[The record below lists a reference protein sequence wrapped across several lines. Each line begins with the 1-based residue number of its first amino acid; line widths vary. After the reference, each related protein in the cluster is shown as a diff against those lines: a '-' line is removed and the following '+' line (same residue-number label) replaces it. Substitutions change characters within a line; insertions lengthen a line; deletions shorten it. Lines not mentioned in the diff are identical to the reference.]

1 MALCVSIYILLKY
14 LEVSKSTGANPLS
27 LTKSQKKI
35 NLQIFN
41 KRAEPVDMFFPPSC
55 TYSGFSLTF
64 AWT

>member
-64 AWT
+64 TWT

>member
-14 LEVSKSTGANPLS
+14 LEVSKSTGSNPLS

-55 TYSGFSLTF
+55 TYFGFSLTF